1 MSASGASKTV
11 DGRQAR
17 WDKHNE
23 ARRQVILDAA
33 LGVVE
38 ANEPGAEFHV
48 LQIAEQAGL
57 SRSVIY
63 RHFTDRAD
71 LDHAILVEIVE
82 GVMERLLPALTLDG
96 TVREIIHR
104 IVFAYVDWAAGHP
117 ALHRLVDHAAIGGA
131 LEHGLDRIASVI
143 VEVLETA
150 IEMLGLDLD
159 DDDAAAIDPLAYALV
174 GAAFS
179 AVRRWVAREPRRPAA
194 PELALLL
201 SDSVWLI
208 LDGHARRLGLVIDP
222 DLPVEE
228 LLNIPDPE
236 ALQG

>member
-1 MSASGASKTV
+1 MSTSGKGV

-17 WDKHNE
+17 WDKHNQE
-23 ARRQVILDAA
+23 RRQVILDAA
-33 LGVVE
+33 IAVVE
-38 ANEPGAEFHV
+38 AGGPGAEFHV
-48 LQIAEQAGL
+48 QQIAERAGIN
-57 SRSVIY
+57 RSVVY
-63 RHFTDRAD
+63 RHFADRAD

-82 GVMERLLPALTLDG
+82 DVMAQLLPALTLDG
-96 TVREIIHR
+96 TVRDIIDR
-104 IVFAYVDWAAGHP
+104 IVVAYVDWAASHP

-131 LEHGLDRIASVI
+131 LEQGLDRIASVI

-150 IEMLGLDLD
+150 ISMLGVDLD
-159 DDDAAAIDPLAYALV
+159 EDDAAAIDPLAYALV

-194 PELALLL
+194 PELAALL

-222 DLPVEE
+222 DQPVEE

-236 ALQG
+236 VARG

>member
-1 MSASGASKTV
+1 MTASGKSP

-17 WDKHNE
+17 WDKHNQE
-23 ARRQVILDAA
+23 RRQVILDAA
-33 LGVVE
+33 IAVVE
-38 ANEPGAEFHV
+38 ASEPGAEFHV
-48 LQIAEQAGL
+48 QQIAEQAGL
-57 SRSVIY
+57 NRSVVY

-104 IVFAYVDWAAGHP
+104 IVFAYVDWAAAHP

-131 LEHGLDRIASVI
+131 LEQGLDRVATVI

-159 DDDAAAIDPLAYALV
+159 EDDAAAIDPLAYALV

-179 AVRRWVAREPRRPAA
+179 AVRRWVGREPRRPAA
-194 PELALLL
+194 AELASLL
-201 SDSVWLI
+201 SNSVWLI
-208 LDGHARRLGLVIDP
+208 LDGHARRLGLEIDP
-222 DLPVEE
+222 DLPVEK

-236 ALQG
+236 AAQG

>member
-1 MSASGASKTV
+1 MSTSGKSP

-17 WDKHNE
+17 WDKHNQE
-23 ARRQVILDAA
+23 RRQVILDAA
-33 LGVVE
+33 VAVVE
-38 ANEPGAEFHV
+38 AGEPGAEFHV
-48 LQIAEQAGL
+48 QQIAERAGIN
-57 SRSVIY
+57 RSVVY

-82 GVMERLLPALTLDG
+82 GVMEQLLPALTLDG
-96 TVREIIHR
+96 TVRDIIDR
-104 IVFAYVDWAAGHP
+104 IVVAYVDWAASHP

-131 LEHGLDRIASVI
+131 LEQGLDRIASVI

-150 IEMLGLDLD
+150 IDMLGLDLD
-159 DDDAAAIDPLAYALV
+159 EDDAAAIDPLAYALV

-194 PELALLL
+194 PELASLL
-201 SDSVWLI
+201 SDSIWLI

-236 ALQG
+236 VARG